1 MSEATTELSVVI
13 PVCNSEGTLRPLLE
27 RTLAVLQRI
36 GRPFE
41 VVFIDD
47 GSRDESWKILQELH
61 QAHPDCVVAVR
72 LMRNYGQ
79 DNALM
84 CGFRHARGEF
94 IITMDDDLQH
104 PPEEIPRLLEEIEG
118 QELDLVYG
126 VYREKQHSLVRNLGS
141 RLIMAFFRRVFR
153 TRATIT
159 SFRVIRRVLVESVFT
174 YNLNFTIVDG
184 LFFWNTTRVGE
195 VMVDHHPRSEGRSSY
210 RLGSLLL
217 LAFNAFTNFSLLP
230 LQLITFVG
238 LVVALFGFGL
248 ALYYFAQAFTP
259 GWHIPGYA
267 SMIVS
272 ILTLGGLQMMAL
284 GILGEYLGRLHIN
297 VNRKPQY
304 RERSVLERTPPSF
317 GGEASAITVAP
328 GSPSAPR

>member
-1 MSEATTELSVVI
+1 MNEATELSVVI
-13 PVCNSEGTLRPLLE
+13 PVCNSAATLRPLLE
-27 RTLAVLQRI
+27 RMLAVLRQI

-41 VVFIDD
+41 VIFIDD
-47 GSRDESWKILQELH
+47 GSRDDSWKVLQELH
-61 QAHPDCVVAVR
+61 QAHPECVVAVR

-94 IITMDDDLQH
+94 VITLDDDLQH

-118 QELDLVYG
+118 NELDLVYG
-126 VYREKQHSLVRNLGS
+126 VYREKKHSLVRNLGS
-141 RLIMAFFRRVFR
+141 RLIMAFCRLVFR
-153 TRATIT
+153 TRVTIT
-159 SFRVIRRVLVESVFT
+159 SFRVIRRVLVESVFS

-195 VMVDHHPRSEGRSSY
+195 VPVEHHPRAEGRSSY
-210 RLGSLLL
+210 SLGGLIL
-217 LAFNAFTNFSLLP
+217 LAFNTFTNFSLLP

-238 LVVALFGFGL
+238 LLVALFGFGL
-248 ALYYFAQAFTP
+248 AIYYVVLAFMP
-259 GWHIPGYA
+259 GMHIHGYA
-267 SMIVS
+267 SLIVS
-272 ILTLGGLQMMAL
+272 VLTLGGLQMMAL

-304 RERSVLERTPPSF
+304 RERCVLDRAPPGGGPEATP
-317 GGEASAITVAP
+317 
-328 GSPSAPR
+328 